1 MAGTIE
7 GKYSQKGRKTDN
19 MENNRKKIGL
29 IYPPG
34 KMYQRGEDRSQGNI
48 DDSSATAM
56 RACNDL
62 GYAAAVLLKKNYSVF
77 LRDYQTEKSNMA
89 EVISDCSKENLNMLC
104 VSITNSTIFTDL
116 EFINEVKK
124 HFPDLTIILKGAIFY
139 DPQMEMLEML
149 DLSQV
154 DFLIGGEI
162 DFAIG
167 EIADE
172 FFENRQFDQINNILY
187 KNAEGTWIKT
197 RFHVWEDDLDQVPFP
212 ARFLMKNELYVR
224 PDTGKP
230 MATIQTAR
238 GCPASCI
245 YCLSPDI
252 SGKRVRKRSP
262 QNVFEEMTECYTK
275 YGIKD
280 FFFKADTFTIDAQ
293 WVIELCEL
301 IINSSLYKKIAFTA
315 NSRVNPL
322 RKDVLEIM
330 KKAGCFAVAF
340 GFESGSD
347 ETLRKIRKGATT
359 QQNIQAMKWSKE
371 AKLQVYGFFMI
382 GFPWETRED
391 IELTKRH
398 IFELN
403 PDFIEIHVALPY
415 YGTQLYDE
423 CAKEGVLEKNVL
435 GNDYFNSST
444 RGTKFISMEELVAIR
459 KRIMLRFYM
468 RPSYLAK
475 KVFYSITKPVVL
487 KNYVKYGLRLMKNIV
502 K

>member
-1 MAGTIE
+1 
-7 GKYSQKGRKTDN
+7 
-19 MENNRKKIGL
+19 MENSRKVGL

-62 GYAAAVLLKKNYSVF
+62 GYAAAVLLQRNYRVF

-89 EVISDCSKENLNMLC
+89 EVISDFTEENMDVLC
-104 VSITNSTIFTDL
+104 VSTTNSTIFADIK
-116 EFINEVKK
+116 FINKVKK
-124 HFPDLTIILKGAIFY
+124 HFPKLVIIVKGAIFY
-139 DPQMEMLEML
+139 DPEMEMLEML
-149 DLSQV
+149 DLSNV

-167 EIADE
+167 GIVDE
-172 FFENRQFDQINNILY
+172 LYGNRQFDLINNILY
-187 KNAEGTWIKT
+187 KNVEGNWIKT
-197 RFHVWEDDLDQVPFP
+197 KFHVWEEDLDKVPFP

-301 IINSSLYKKIAFTA
+301 IINSKLYKKIEFTA

-322 RKDVLEIM
+322 SKKVLEMM

-359 QQNIQAMKWSKE
+359 KQNKQAMKWAKE
-371 AKLQVYGFFMI
+371 VKLQVYGFFMI
-382 GFPWETRED
+382 GFPWETRKD
-391 IELTKRH
+391 IELTKKH
-398 IFELN
+398 IFELD

-415 YGTQLYDE
+415 YGTQLYEE
-423 CAKEGVLEKNVL
+423 CAKEQVLEKNVL
-435 GNDYFNSST
+435 GSDYFNSST
-444 RGTKFISMEELVAIR
+444 RGTKYIPMEELIAIR
-459 KRIMLRFYM
+459 KRIMLQYYI

-475 KVFYSITKPVVL
+475 KVLYSITKPVIL
-487 KNYVKYGLRLMKNIV
+487 KNYMKYGLRLIKNFI
-502 K
+502 KK